1 MAVRTKPIR
10 ESQKKEMENAV
21 AQRYALLKEKGT
33 PRSDIE
39 KDSVLKHLRAE
50 LRRANRRLFRI
61 GFIEKQLEDLE
72 KGNRPAPPRA
82 TKNKKSDPD
91 QEKVR

>member
-61 GFIEKQLEDLE
+61 GFIEQLAARVVSVGHGLARRIRYG
-72 KGNRPAPPRA
+72 KRA
-82 TKNKKSDPD
+82 
-91 QEKVR
+91 VLRIVGR

>member
-21 AQRYALLKEKGT
+21 ARRYALLKDRGT
-33 PRSDIE
+33 TSPDVE

-61 GFIEKQLEDLE
+61 GFIEKQLEDPE
-72 KGNRPAPPRA
+72 KGNRPAPPQA
-82 TKNKKSDPD
+82 AKKK
-91 QEKVR
+91 E